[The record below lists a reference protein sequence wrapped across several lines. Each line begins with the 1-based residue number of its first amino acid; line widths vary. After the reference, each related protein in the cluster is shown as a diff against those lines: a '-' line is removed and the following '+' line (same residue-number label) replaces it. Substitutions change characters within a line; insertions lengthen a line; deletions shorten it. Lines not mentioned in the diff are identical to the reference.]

1 MFVINAKSH
10 NITYFLLKTVAKA
23 ITRDKE
29 CYKYKKK
36 TAHWTGK
43 KRKNYFCFYLFLFLL
58 VFCLLLDHWLPWQ
71 WLVQSLALVF
81 LVPFSVG
88 CLWDACQ
95 PLPFLSSV
103 FVPLPEPSLHIHKMF
118 LLQPEKKINNNLK
131 NFLIGTLFEQ

>member
-1 MFVINAKSH
+1 MQNPI
-10 NITYFLLKTVAKA
+10 ILLKFLSKLLPTPSQGIKND
-23 ITRDKE
+23 INT
-29 CYKYKKK
+29 KKK
-36 TAHWTGK
+36 TADWTGK
-43 KRKNYFCFYLFLFLL
+43 KCKNYFCFYLFLFLL